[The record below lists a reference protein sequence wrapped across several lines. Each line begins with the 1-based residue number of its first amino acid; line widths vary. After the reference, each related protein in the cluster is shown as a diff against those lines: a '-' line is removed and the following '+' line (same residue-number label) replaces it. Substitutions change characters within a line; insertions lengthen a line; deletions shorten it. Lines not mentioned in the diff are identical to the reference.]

1 MPVDAWSVYQDRLEA
16 HGASMREAAKKR
28 EIRLLNSRTARNLS
42 YFTAII
48 NGEEQQVSI
57 LSSDNLNEKTIISMP
72 GETIA
77 CGAMIEWADN
87 HWIVTEKDAVTELY
101 TKCKME
107 QCNYLLRWIDKNA
120 EIHEQW
126 CIIDDGTKY
135 MTGDLEDRDFITTR
149 GDARISMTISKNADT
164 VKFGRESRFLIDD
177 YDSEEKLS
185 YSLSK
190 PLRVGWHYN
199 NEGIYVFVLKEANST
214 DDDNTELGIADYYK
228 YFPKENTK
236 GDDTESDDSSATTN
250 KKGWL

>member
-1 MPVDAWSVYQDRLEA
+1 MPVDAWSVYQDRIEA

-28 EIRLLNSRTARNLS
+28 EIRLLNSKTARSLS
-42 YFTAII
+42 YFTAVV

-87 HWIVTEKDAVTELY
+87 HWIVTEKDAATELY

-126 CIIDDGTKY
+126 CIIDDGTKL
-135 MTGDLEDRDFITTR
+135 TCTR
-149 GDARISMTISKNADT
+149 RYTIVWRIGNGA
-164 VKFGRESRFLIDD
+164 
-177 YDSEEKLS
+177 
-185 YSLSK
+185 
-190 PLRVGWHYN
+190 
-199 NEGIYVFVLKEANST
+199 
-214 DDDNTELGIADYYK
+214 
-228 YFPKENTK
+228 
-236 GDDTESDDSSATTN
+236 
-250 KKGWL
+250 

>member
-42 YFTAII
+42 YFTAVI

-77 CGAMIEWADN
+77 CGAMIDWADN
-87 HWIVTEKDAVTELY
+87 HWIVTEKDAATELY

-107 QCNYLLRWIDKNA
+107 QCNYLLRWIDNNA

-126 CIIDDGTKY
+126 CIIDDGTKL
-135 MTGDLEDRDFITTR
+135 TCTR
-149 GDARISMTISKNADT
+149 RYTIVWRIGNGA
-164 VKFGRESRFLIDD
+164 
-177 YDSEEKLS
+177 
-185 YSLSK
+185 
-190 PLRVGWHYN
+190 
-199 NEGIYVFVLKEANST
+199 
-214 DDDNTELGIADYYK
+214 
-228 YFPKENTK
+228 
-236 GDDTESDDSSATTN
+236 
-250 KKGWL
+250 